1 MFYVV
6 LCCPGFCYIV
16 FIGFSLCLIMSKK
29 GNKMTDKEKLKDRIS
44 HQLVQ
49 LADYTFT
56 INSLF
61 NANSL
66 HEDREYVF
74 WRVKGLHDGMKSL
87 VKILDEQGLIEKDKP
102 NYHGDETAK
111 QMIDSYL
118 QYKTLDPKNNMM
130 R

>member
-1 MFYVV
+1 
-6 LCCPGFCYIV
+6 
-16 FIGFSLCLIMSKK
+16 MSKR
-29 GNKMTDKEKLKDRIS
+29 GNKMTDKEKLKDSIS

-61 NANSL
+61 NTNSL
-66 HEDREYVF
+66 HEDREYLF

-87 VKILDEQGLIEKDKP
+87 VKTLDEQGLIEKDEP

-111 QMIDSYL
+111 QKIDSYL
-118 QYKTLDPKNNMM
+118 QYKTLDPKGV
-130 R
+130 

>member
-1 MFYVV
+1 ME
-6 LCCPGFCYIV
+6 
-16 FIGFSLCLIMSKK
+16 KT
-29 GNKMTDKEKLKDRIS
+29 TDKEKLKDLIS

-66 HEDREYVF
+66 HEDREYLF
-74 WRVKGLHDGMKSL
+74 WRVRGLHEGMKRL
-87 VKILDEQGLIEKDKP
+87 VKTLDEQGLIEKDEP
-102 NYHGDETAK
+102 NYHGNETAK

-118 QYKTLDPKNNMM
+118 QYKTLNPKNNIMS
-130 R
+130 

>member
-1 MFYVV
+1 
-6 LCCPGFCYIV
+6 
-16 FIGFSLCLIMSKK
+16 
-29 GNKMTDKEKLKDRIS
+29 MTDKEKLKDRIS

-74 WRVKGLHDGMKSL
+74 WRVKGLHDEMKSL

-102 NYHGDETAK
+102 NYHGEETAK

-118 QYKTLDPKNNMM
+118 QYKTLNPSNNILS
-130 R
+130 